1 MSESKR
7 MLLFELYRMQRARQ
21 KMELEQHSIEL
32 CALHVLFEAKEGVLV
47 FGSRWTCWLT
57 QRLFRA
63 QRTY

>member
-1 MSESKR
+1 
-7 MLLFELYRMQRARQ
+7 
-21 KMELEQHSIEL
+21 MELEQHSIEL